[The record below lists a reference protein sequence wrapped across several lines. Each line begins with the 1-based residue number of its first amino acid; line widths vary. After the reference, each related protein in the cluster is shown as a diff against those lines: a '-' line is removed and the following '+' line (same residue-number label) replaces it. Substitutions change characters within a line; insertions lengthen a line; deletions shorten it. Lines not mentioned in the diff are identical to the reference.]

1 MLSLKMHPLSG
12 ILLERVITGIRR
24 WSRDVR
30 HHAQNDRG
38 VAAAGRSTNQD
49 KKANE
54 HSEAIQRRSVGDEAE
69 WAGTISTAA
78 AQNEPKRAALPPQR
92 GERDVRL
99 TRRDR
104 RPRLSGQGEA
114 QNGNSDQ

>member
-38 VAAAGRSTNQD
+38 VAADERSTNQD
-49 KKANE
+49 KKAN
-54 HSEAIQRRSVGDEAE
+54 QRRSIGDEAE
-69 WAGTISTAA
+69 WAGKISTAA
-78 AQNEPKRAALPPQR
+78 A
-92 GERDVRL
+92 
-99 TRRDR
+99 
-104 RPRLSGQGEA
+104 
-114 QNGNSDQ
+114 

>member
-49 KKANE
+49 KNANE

-69 WAGTISTAA
+69 WAGKISTAA
-78 AQNEPKRAALPPQR
+78 AQNDQNEPHFHPKGASVTASATC
-92 GERDVRL
+92 G
-99 TRRDR
+99 
-104 RPRLSGQGEA
+104 
-114 QNGNSDQ
+114 